1 MCASRLKNFAD
12 LINDDDFDE
21 ADSVEIRGISKNIL
35 GSKKQVQI
43 WVLRILLKL
52 GIFNELQRPLIENNK
67 TLLSFFDINT
77 CKDKD
82 GESFEKSVKTLLIK
96 KLKELSS
103 EQSKLAGRGC
113 FYRNV
118 SWLANTLG
126 LNADESK
133 IMEFVLILD
142 HDIYLRSA
150 IKKLGAI
157 SNAQVFSIFSK
168 ILDLDD
174 KKLRKCLEATST
186 LQRTGVVDF
195 NYWGSGTLLSR
206 LSTLEALSLNIL
218 NSKIDM
224 TVFDDDFK
232 KTAKSDLT
240 IADFSQLKTEITLLT
255 SYVNQAIKAKK
266 RGVNVLI
273 YGPPGCGKTQFVKSL
288 ADSMKIDLYEVRTPL
303 GRKEGLSWRMRSYLL
318 AQKVLAKVSG
328 AAVIFDEVEDV
339 FDQEFQTGSFAYAN
353 KTGVKGFVNVILE
366 GNFCPTFWVSNQIDV
381 LDPAYRSRFDYF
393 IEMKIPPKNVRE
405 CVIERHVGSLA
416 VSPQWVAGLAC
427 RNDVSP
433 RSIEKAATFTKI
445 VCGSDSKLNVE
456 TVFDDVLGKTTKAM
470 YGERTGNEY
479 QKNTN
484 AYSTTLINSD
494 CDLKSILDSLQTDSE
509 ARICLYGPPGTG
521 KSAFVSHLTGHL
533 GKSLVSK
540 KGSDILGKYIG
551 ETEQNLANAFAEA
564 STNSG
569 VLLLDEIDGLL
580 FDRGHSSKTWQISM
594 VNELLMQMD
603 QFSGILVTTTN
614 YFEKLDQA
622 AMRRFDLKIK
632 FDYLRPHQIEDLVK
646 TYLKNFNL
654 DFNEVFLEK
663 AKTLQ
668 KLTPGDFSNIARQSK
683 ISRIICVDDFYN
695 RLEKE
700 VACKR
705 ESASKPIGFL
715 TYA

>member
-12 LINDDDFDE
+12 LSNDDDFEDAE
-21 ADSVEIRGISKNIL
+21 SVDIRGISKNIS

-43 WVLRILLKL
+43 WVLRVLLKL
-52 GIFNELQRPLIENNK
+52 GIFNELPRPLIEGNK
-67 TLLSFFDINT
+67 SLLSFFDINT
-77 CKDKD
+77 GKDKD
-82 GESFEKSVKTLLIK
+82 GEAVEKSIKTLLIQK
-96 KLKELSS
+96 FKELSS
-103 EQSKLAGRGC
+103 ERAKLVRRGC
-113 FYRNV
+113 FYKNV
-118 SWLANTLG
+118 SWLASTLG
-126 LNADESK
+126 LDSDESK
-133 IMEFVLILD
+133 ILEFVLILD

-150 IKKLGAI
+150 VKKIGTV
-157 SNAQVFSIFSK
+157 SNAQIFSILSK
-168 ILDLDD
+168 ILDIDE
-174 KKLRKCLEATST
+174 KILRKCLEATST

-195 NYWGSGTLLSR
+195 NYWAPGTILSR

-218 NSKIDM
+218 NSKINM
-224 TVFDDDFK
+224 SVFDDDFK
-232 KTAKSDLT
+232 KTVKSDLEIT
-240 IADFSQLKTEITLLT
+240 DFSQLKTEITYLT

-273 YGPPGCGKTQFVKSL
+273 YGPPGCGKTQFVKAL
-288 ADSMKIDLYEVRTPL
+288 AESMKIDLYEVRTPL

-318 AQKVLAKVSG
+318 AQRVLAKVSG
-328 AAVIFDEVEDV
+328 TAVLFDEVEDV

-366 GNFCPTFWVSNQIDV
+366 GNFCPTFWVSNQIDI

-405 CVIERHVGSLA
+405 LVIKKHVGSLA
-416 VSPQWVAGLAC
+416 VSRQWVSGLSC

-433 RSIEKAATFTKI
+433 RSIEKASAFTKI
-445 VCGSDSKLNVE
+445 VCASDNKLNVE

-470 YGERTGNEY
+470 YGERKGNEF
-479 QKNTN
+479 QKNAN

-551 ETEQNLANAFAEA
+551 ETEQNLANAFSEA
-564 STNSG
+564 SINSG
-569 VLLLDEIDGLL
+569 ILLLDEIDGLL

-632 FDYLRPHQIEDLVK
+632 FDYLQPHQIEDLIK
-646 TYLKNFNL
+646 TYLKIFSL

-683 ISRIICVDDFYN
+683 ISRISGVDDFYN

-700 VACKR
+700 VLCKR
-705 ESASKPIGFL
+705 ESVSKPIGFL
-715 TYA
+715 SHA

>member
-12 LINDDDFDE
+12 LSNDDDFE
-21 ADSVEIRGISKNIL
+21 GAESVDIRGISKNIS

-52 GIFNELQRPLIENNK
+52 GIFNELPRPLIENNK
-67 TLLSFFDINT
+67 SLLSFFDINISI
-77 CKDKD
+77 DRD
-82 GESFEKSVKTLLIK
+82 GESFERSIKASLIK
-96 KLKELSS
+96 KFRELSG
-103 EQSKLAGRGC
+103 EQAKFTRRGC
-113 FYRNV
+113 FYKNV
-118 SWLANTLG
+118 SWLASTLG
-126 LNADESK
+126 LNSDELR
-133 IMEFVLILD
+133 ILEFVLILD

-150 IKKLGAI
+150 VKKLGTV
-157 SNAQVFSIFSK
+157 SNAQVFSILSK
-168 ILDLDD
+168 VLDIDE

-195 NYWGSGTLLSR
+195 NYWSPETLLSR
-206 LSTLEALSLNIL
+206 LSTIEALSLNIL

-224 TVFDDDFK
+224 SVFDDDFK
-232 KTAKSDLT
+232 KTAKSDLEIT
-240 IADFSQLKTEITLLT
+240 DFPQLKTEINHLT
-255 SYVNQAIKAKK
+255 AYLNQAIKAKK
-266 RGVNVLI
+266 RGVNVLV
-273 YGPPGCGKTQFVKSL
+273 YGPPGCGKTQFVKAL
-288 ADSMKIDLYEVRTPL
+288 AESMKIDLYEVRTPL

-328 AAVIFDEVEDV
+328 AAVLFDEVEDV

-366 GNFCPTFWVSNQIDV
+366 GNFCPTFWVSNQIDI

-405 CVIERHVGSLA
+405 LVIKKHVESLA
-416 VSPQWVAGLAC
+416 VSRQWVSGLSC

-433 RSIEKAATFTKI
+433 RSIEKAAAFTKI
-445 VCGSDSKLNVE
+445 VCASDNKLNVE

-470 YGERTGNEY
+470 YGERKGNEF
-479 QKNTN
+479 QKNAN

-551 ETEQNLANAFAEA
+551 ETEQNLANAFSEA

-632 FDYLRPHQIEDLVK
+632 FGYLQPHQIEDLIK
-646 TYLKNFNL
+646 TYLKIFSL

-663 AKTLQ
+663 AKALQ

-683 ISRIICVDDFYN
+683 ISRISGVDDFYN

-700 VACKR
+700 VICKR
-705 ESASKPIGFL
+705 ESVSKSIGFL
-715 TYA
+715 SHA

>member
-1 MCASRLKNFAD
+1 MCSSRLKNFAD
-12 LINDDDFDE
+12 LLNDDDFDDTE
-21 ADSVEIRGISKNIL
+21 SIDIRGISKNIM

-67 TLLSFFDINT
+67 SLLSFFDIYT
-77 CKDKD
+77 GKDKD
-82 GESFEKSVKTLLIK
+82 GESVEKNIKALLIK
-96 KLKELSS
+96 KYKELSG
-103 EQSKLAGRGC
+103 EQAKLTRRGC
-113 FYRNV
+113 FYKNV

-126 LNADESK
+126 LSSDESK

-142 HDIYLRSA
+142 HDIYLKSA
-150 IKKLGAI
+150 VKKLGTV
-157 SNAQVFSIFSK
+157 SNAQVFSILSK
-168 ILDLDD
+168 ILELDE

-186 LQRTGVVDF
+186 LQRTGIVDF

-232 KTAKSDLT
+232 KTAKSDLKIT
-240 IADFSQLKTEITLLT
+240 DFSQLQTEITLLT
-255 SYVNQAIKAKK
+255 SYVNQAIKVKK

-288 ADSMKIDLYEVRTPL
+288 ADSMKIELYEIRTPL

-318 AQKVLAKVSG
+318 TQKVLAKVSG

-339 FDQEFQTGSFAYAN
+339 FDQEFETGSFNYAN
-353 KTGVKGFVNVILE
+353 KTGVKGFMNEILE

-405 CVIERHVGSLA
+405 LVIKKHVGSLS
-416 VSPQWVAGLAC
+416 VSAQWLSGLSC
-427 RNDVSP
+427 RNDVAP
-433 RSIEKAATFTKI
+433 RAIEKAAAFTKI
-445 VCGSDSKLNVE
+445 VCGSDTSLNIE
-456 TVFDDVLGKTTKAM
+456 TVFDDVLGKATKAM
-470 YGERTGNEY
+470 YGERKGNEY
-479 QKNTN
+479 QKNAN
-484 AYSTTLINSD
+484 AYSTALINSD
-494 CDLKSILDSLQTDSE
+494 CDLKSILDSLQTNSE

-533 GKSLVSK
+533 GKSLISK

-551 ETEQNLANAFAEA
+551 ETEQNLANAFSEA
-564 STNSG
+564 SINSG
-569 VLLLDEIDGLL
+569 ILLLDEIDGLL
-580 FDRGHSSKTWQISM
+580 FDRAHSSKTWQISM

-632 FDYLRPHQIEDLVK
+632 FDYLQPHQIEDLVR
-646 TYLKNFNL
+646 TYLKTFNL
-654 DFNEVFLEK
+654 DCNEAFLQKVK
-663 AKTLQ
+663 ALK

-700 VACKR
+700 VVCKH

>member
-1 MCASRLKNFAD
+1 MCSSRLKNFAD
-12 LINDDDFDE
+12 LLNDDDFDGTE
-21 ADSVEIRGISKNIL
+21 SVDIRGISKNIM

-52 GIFNELQRPLIENNK
+52 GVFNELQRPMVESNK
-67 TLLSFFDINT
+67 SLLSFFDIST
-77 CKDKD
+77 GKEKD
-82 GESFEKSVKTLLIK
+82 GESVEKSIKALLIK
-96 KLKELSS
+96 KYKELSC
-103 EQSKLAGRGC
+103 EQTKLVKRGC
-113 FYRNV
+113 FYKNL

-126 LNADESK
+126 LSSDESK

-150 IKKLGAI
+150 VKKLGTV
-157 SNAQVFSIFSK
+157 SNAQVFSILSK
-168 ILDLDD
+168 ILGLDE

-206 LSTLEALSLNIL
+206 LSTLETLSLNIL

-232 KTAKSDLT
+232 KTAKSDLKIT
-240 IADFSQLKTEITLLT
+240 DFSQLKTEIILLT
-255 SYVNQAIKAKK
+255 SYVNQAIKGKK

-288 ADSMKIDLYEVRTPL
+288 AESMKIDLYEIRTPL

-339 FDQEFQTGSFAYAN
+339 FDQEFETGSFNYAN
-353 KTGVKGFVNVILE
+353 KTGVKGFMNVILE

-405 CVIERHVGSLA
+405 LVIKKHVGSLS
-416 VSPQWVAGLAC
+416 VSAQWLSGLSC
-427 RNDVSP
+427 RNDVAP
-433 RSIEKAATFTKI
+433 RAIEKAAAFTKI
-445 VCGSDSKLNVE
+445 VCGSDTSLNIE
-456 TVFDDVLGKTTKAM
+456 TVFDDVLGKATKAM
-470 YGERTGNEY
+470 YGERKGNEY
-479 QKNTN
+479 QKNAN
-484 AYSTTLINSD
+484 AYSTALINSD
-494 CDLKSILDSLQTDSE
+494 CDLKSILDSLQTNSE

-533 GKSLVSK
+533 GKSLISK

-551 ETEQNLANAFAEA
+551 ETEQNLANAFSEA
-564 STNSG
+564 SINSG
-569 VLLLDEIDGLL
+569 ILLLDEIDSLL
-580 FDRGHSSKTWQISM
+580 FDRAHSSKTWQISM

-632 FDYLRPHQIEDLVK
+632 FDYLQPHQIEDLVR
-646 TYLKNFNL
+646 TYLKTFNL
-654 DFNEVFLEK
+654 DCNEAFLQKVK
-663 AKTLQ
+663 ALK

-700 VACKR
+700 VVCKH

>member
-1 MCASRLKNFAD
+1 MCSSRLKNFAD
-12 LINDDDFDE
+12 LLNDDDFDDTE
-21 ADSVEIRGISKNIL
+21 SIDIRGISKNIM

-67 TLLSFFDINT
+67 SLLSFFDIYT
-77 CKDKD
+77 GKEKD
-82 GESFEKSVKTLLIK
+82 GESVEKSIKALLIK
-96 KLKELSS
+96 KYKELTG
-103 EQSKLAGRGC
+103 EQAKLTRRGS
-113 FYRNV
+113 FYKNV

-126 LNADESK
+126 LSSDELK

-150 IKKLGAI
+150 VKKLGAV
-157 SNAQVFSIFSK
+157 SNAQVFSILSK
-168 ILDLDD
+168 ILDLDE

-232 KTAKSDLT
+232 KTAKSDLKIT
-240 IADFSQLKTEITLLT
+240 DFSQLQTEITLLT
-255 SYVNQAIKAKK
+255 SYVNQAIKVKK

-288 ADSMKIDLYEVRTPL
+288 ADSMKIDLYEIRTPL

-339 FDQEFQTGSFAYAN
+339 FDQEFETGSFNYAN
-353 KTGVKGFVNVILE
+353 KTGVKGFMNEILE

-405 CVIERHVGSLA
+405 LVIKKHVGSLS
-416 VSPQWVAGLAC
+416 VSPQWLSGLSC
-427 RNDVSP
+427 RNDVAP
-433 RSIEKAATFTKI
+433 RAIEKAAAFTKI
-445 VCGSDSKLNVE
+445 VCGSDTSLNIE
-456 TVFDDVLGKTTKAM
+456 TVFDDVLGKATKAM
-470 YGERTGNEY
+470 YGERKGSEY
-479 QKNTN
+479 QKNAN
-484 AYSTTLINSD
+484 AYSTALINSD
-494 CDLKSILDSLQTDSE
+494 CDLKSILDSLQTNSE

-533 GKSLVSK
+533 GKSLISK

-551 ETEQNLANAFAEA
+551 ETEQNLANAFSEA
-564 STNSG
+564 SINSG

-580 FDRGHSSKTWQISM
+580 FDRAHSSKTWQISM

-632 FDYLRPHQIEDLVK
+632 FDYLQPHQIEDLVR
-646 TYLKNFNL
+646 TYLKTFNL

-683 ISRIICVDDFYN
+683 ISRISCVDDFYN

-700 VACKR
+700 VLCKR
-705 ESASKPIGFL
+705 EGTSKPIGFL
-715 TYA
+715 SYA